1 MGLLREVENMIYTT
15 QCASPLGVLLLA
27 ERDGA
32 LTGLWMEGQKY
43 FPALTQEQA
52 RPCPDSPVLRAA
64 GKWLDA
70 YFAGERPEISALPL
84 SPEGSD
90 FRRRVWEKLCAI
102 PYGQVKTYGQ
112 IARELE
118 RERGMWSACARA
130 VGGAVGRNPVS
141 IIIPCHRVVGSNG
154 SLTGYA
160 GGVERKLWLLR
171 REGADLSGLRV
182 PEEGTAL

>member
-1 MGLLREVENMIYTT
+1 MIYTT

-43 FPALTQEQA
+43 FPALPHGQT
-52 RPCPDSPVLRAA
+52 RPCPDSTVLRAA
-64 GKWLDA
+64 AEWLDA

-84 SPEGSD
+84 SPEGSG

-102 PYGQVKTYGQ
+102 PYGQVRTYGQ

-118 RERGMWSACARA
+118 REQVIKSACARA

-141 IIIPCHRVVGSNG
+141 IIIPCHRVVGSDG

-160 GGVERKLWLLR
+160 GGVERKLRLLR
-171 REGADLSGLRV
+171 LEGADLSSLRV
-182 PEEGTAL
+182 PEKGTAL

>member
-1 MGLLREVENMIYTT
+1 MIYTT
-15 QCASPLGVLLLA
+15 QCASPLGTVLLA

-43 FPALTQEQA
+43 FPKLPEGET
-52 RPCPDSPVLRAA
+52 RRCSDSPVLRAA
-64 GKWLDA
+64 EKWLDA

-84 SPEGSD
+84 SPEGSG

-102 PYGQVKTYGQ
+102 PYGQVRTYGQ

-118 RERGMWSACARA
+118 REQEMENACARA

-141 IIIPCHRVVGSNG
+141 IIIPCHRVVGANG

-171 REGADLSGLRV
+171 REGADMSGLRV
-182 PEEGTAL
+182 PE